1 MDKTYRRIASAAD
14 LKVLHFEAKAIGKLE
29 VGLSR
34 GNILYAWDE
43 ARDNLRSITIDEA
56 AERLGL
62 TTKQV
67 DQIITSGGEV
77 VFEEPKP
84 VEPEPI
90 PEFIPQNQPIQE
102 PDPEVKEIITPM
114 VEEAAVAVPAI
125 LVEDPSEEQ
134 TEDDLPFDEPE
145 EPITEADMWKRIES
159 MISELV
165 NDKLAETKEQLKD
178 AVKSVLDDTIEAL
191 TRIRESLD

>member
-1 MDKTYRRIASAAD
+1 MAKTYRRITSKDD
-14 LKVLHFEAKAIGKLE
+14 LKVLHEEAKAIGKLE

-34 GNILYAWDE
+34 GNNLYAWDE
-43 ARDNLRSITIDEA
+43 SRDNLRVISIDEA

-84 VEPEPI
+84 EPI

-102 PDPEVKEIITPM
+102 PDPEIKEIITPM

-159 MISELV
+159 MINELV